1 MGLNVIS
8 DEIYCERNSP
18 EFNLL
23 GEPINLFS
31 NFFQIGLGLSYC
43 YRVRNVLPRNVELL
57 GNPRNVEL
65 LGNPRNVE
73 LLGGIL
79 YTLVGIGSS
88 IWHSFGLTWTLVLDL
103 FFPALFILWFSY
115 HWTNRVLG
123 IENVCLRFVALGFI
137 SGLSNFLGNF
147 FQVAYIDGHWS
158 WSTTIVLLGLV
169 HKWKSNWK
177 PNLII
182 ISSFLYGI
190 ALVFYALD
198 TILCDEDSE
207 DYQLGYHWVWH
218 IFSSLG
224 GFCLLLSLPPLKETE
239 QPIKIGQIEE
249 TLGSRV

>member
-1 MGLNVIS
+1 MGLSVIS
-8 DEIYCERNSP
+8 DEIYCERNSS

-31 NFFQIGLGLSYC
+31 NFFQIGIGLTYC
-43 YRVRNVLPRNVELL
+43 YRVRKIKPRH
-57 GNPRNVEL
+57 
-65 LGNPRNVE
+65 VE

-88 IWHSFGLTWTLVLDL
+88 IWHSFGLTWTLILDL

-123 IENVCLRFVALGFI
+123 IKNVCLRFVALGFI

-147 FQVAYIDGHWS
+147 FQVAYIGAHWS
-158 WSTTIVLLGLV
+158 WFTTIVLLGLV

-182 ISSFLYGI
+182 ISSLLYGI

-198 TILCDEDSE
+198 TILCDEDSL

-224 GFCLLLSLPPLKETE
+224 GFCLLLSLPPLKEIET
-239 QPIKIGQIEE
+239 PIKIEKIEE